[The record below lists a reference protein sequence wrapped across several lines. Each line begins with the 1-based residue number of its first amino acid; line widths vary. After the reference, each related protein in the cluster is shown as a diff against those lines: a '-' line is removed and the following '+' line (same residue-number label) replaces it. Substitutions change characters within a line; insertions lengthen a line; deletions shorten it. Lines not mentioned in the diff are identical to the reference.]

1 MTAEHRHSFNKGVIV
16 FFALAF
22 AISWGFWGLA
32 IVAKDTALAPVGFYG
47 GGFGPFLA
55 ALVVTWLSG
64 RSPWGWF
71 RSLWTWRVPFRFWVF
86 TFGFP
91 ILLALL
97 ASAIHGLFGGEIV
110 LRDIGA
116 RMVSWAPVF
125 AAVTLIG
132 GGNEEPGWRGF
143 ALPALQERLSP
154 FTATLVLGV
163 VWALWHLPLIGV
175 RGGGFG
181 AFWMSGPELLA
192 AGLTLLSITTHAF
205 WYTWLYN
212 RTGSVLLCILLH
224 GGYNAANARFV
235 LVPEDSLH
243 GADERQLLLV
253 MTGLLVA
260 SVALLLV
267 FTRGRLGR

>member
-1 MTAEHRHSFNKGVIV
+1 MASEDHDNPQRRVAA
-16 FFALAF
+16 FFVLAF

-32 IVAKDTALAPVGFYG
+32 IVARDTPLALVGYYG

-55 ALVVTWLSG
+55 ALVATRLSG
-64 RSPWGWF
+64 RSPWDWF
-71 RSLWTWRVPFRFWVF
+71 RTLWKWRVPFRFWVF

-91 ILLALL
+91 VLLALL
-97 ASAIHGLFGGEIV
+97 ASAIHGLLGGEIV

-143 ALPALQERLSP
+143 ALPALQERLSS
-154 FTATLVLGV
+154 FTATLVVGV

-181 AFWMSGPELLA
+181 AFWMNGPELLA

-212 RTGSVLLCILLH
+212 RTGGVLLCVLLH

-253 MTGLLVA
+253 MTGLLAA
-260 SVALLLV
+260 SVALLLAV
-267 FTRGRLGR
+267 TRGRLGR